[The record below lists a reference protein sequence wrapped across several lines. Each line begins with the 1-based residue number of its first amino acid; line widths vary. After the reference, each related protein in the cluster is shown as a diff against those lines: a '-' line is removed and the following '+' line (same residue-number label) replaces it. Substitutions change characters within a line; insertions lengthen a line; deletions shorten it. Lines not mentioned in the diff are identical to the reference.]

1 MSGGSGYICSR
12 MVYWTKSGDISM
24 IVWWFIYKRIANALF
39 TVVAL
44 APVGCS
50 EVEFIHYSLDT
61 TGCKGTT
68 NCEL

>member
-1 MSGGSGYICSR
+1 
-12 MVYWTKSGDISM
+12 M